1 VTPFRT
7 DDFEMITK
15 PKPVVVKP
23 AIPVAPKPKAAEA
36 KPAAKK
42 AA

>member
-15 PKPVVVKP
+15 PKP
-23 AIPVAPKPKAAEA
+23 AIQATENQK
-36 KPAAKK
+36 
-42 AA
+42 